1 MVDKE
6 LLRNS
11 SLFVAYM
18 GCLGW
23 GGAYFY
29 GWGGAFYYGFPWWV
43 VGAGVDDVARSLFY
57 AVTAIVIFLVG
68 WIIGVR
74 MIINLCDVIFPYQQ
88 PFLIR
93 GRGGWPHKPV
103 QYFPGK
109 NPCETSVDMLRQ
121 IIITSGRQGNLVA
134 HFCWALGGCCEAG
147 R

>member
-68 WIIGVR
+68 WIIGVG

-93 GRGGWPHKPV
+93 GRGG
-103 QYFPGK
+103 
-109 NPCETSVDMLRQ
+109 
-121 IIITSGRQGNLVA
+121 
-134 HFCWALGGCCEAG
+134 AG
-147 R
+147 RTSPCSISPANTPVKHRQTCCVR

>member
-93 GRGGWPHKPV
+93 GRG
-103 QYFPGK
+103 
-109 NPCETSVDMLRQ
+109 
-121 IIITSGRQGNLVA
+121 
-134 HFCWALGGCCEAG
+134 AG
-147 R
+147 RTSPCSISPANTPVKHR